1 MKNYALMKLISENCA
16 DFFCY
21 TPSSFCLFSQIQNG
35 IRSELEIVETV
46 QNRTFDAFL
55 YQVLAQTFDATLC
68 LLMAELTTI
77 QFHGKQKRQRF
88 Q

>member
-1 MKNYALMKLISENCA
+1 MIVYSE
-16 DFFCY
+16 
-21 TPSSFCLFSQIQNG
+21 
-35 IRSELEIVETV
+35 
-46 QNRTFDAFL
+46 RTFDAFL

-88 Q
+88 QQCIFVAAPNFWISSVCRDFESVS